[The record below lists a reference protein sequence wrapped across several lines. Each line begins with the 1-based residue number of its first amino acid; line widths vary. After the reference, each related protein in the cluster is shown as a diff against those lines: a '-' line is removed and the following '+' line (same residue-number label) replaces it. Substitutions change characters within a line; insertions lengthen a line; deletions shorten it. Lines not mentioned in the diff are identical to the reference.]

1 MLSRKLA
8 ALSLHSKKLNGFRV
22 ISLKFGGKSKNL
34 AESGFPELPFL
45 GNMLNPPKKIGQFKE
60 K

>member
-22 ISLKFGGKSKNL
+22 ISLKFGGKSRTSIFRKYDL
-34 AESGFPELPFL
+34 DLIRPDMHLKQDADKGC
-45 GNMLNPPKKIGQFKE
+45 
-60 K
+60 